1 MTVIHVDQPAISAT
15 ACRDCARAAMIA
27 SGQV

>member
-1 MTVIHVDQPAISAT
+1 VIHVDHPAMSAI
-15 ACRDCARAAMIA
+15 ACRDCASAAMIA